1 MPFLAS
7 LLAAALVAAALGVW
21 GHAREAT
28 VRPLAPLGLETVRQH
43 SGAASGTNRPVAL
56 VLGGGGL
63 RGFAHIGVLRALEER
78 GIRPDIVVGTS
89 AGALVG
95 AAYASGTTV
104 EQLEAAAASID
115 VPALI
120 DLTLEEG
127 GLMRGDEIARWVDGA
142 THGRRIEDFPV
153 RFGAVAT
160 DLDSGGAVLLVS
172 GGPGDAVR
180 ASAAV
185 PGATVPVAYPGGHLV
200 DGGVS
205 SLVPVRFARA
215 MGARV
220 VIAVDIYCGGA
231 EPLALSA
238 AGVLRRSM
246 RLQTCLLADSELS
259 EADIVIRADVPMPKM
274 SEASSRQ
281 KAMDAG
287 YEAASAAL
295 DTHERTSNPSAS
307 PDFHDGRPLA
317 RKRVQELAE
326 DRRKPFRH
334 RTHDRI
340 ATQA

>member
-1 MPFLAS
+1 MSALGS
-7 LLAAALVAAALGVW
+7 LLAAALAAAALAAA
-21 GHAREAT
+21 GHSREAR
-28 VRPLAPLGLETVRQH
+28 VRPLTPLRLETVRQH
-43 SGAASGTNRPVAL
+43 AVAASNTDQPVAL

-63 RGFAHIGVLRALEER
+63 RGFAHIGVLRALEEH

-95 AAYASGTTV
+95 AAYASGATV
-104 EQLEAAAASID
+104 EQLEAAATSID

-120 DLTLEEG
+120 DLTLDEG

-142 THGRRIEDFPV
+142 TQGRRIEDFPI

-160 DLDSGGAVLLVS
+160 DLESGDAVVLAAGA
-172 GGPGDAVR
+172 PGDAVR

-185 PGATVPVAYPGGHLV
+185 PGATVPVVYPGGSLV

-215 MGARV
+215 MGARA
-220 VIAVDIYCGGA
+220 VIAVDIYCNDG
-231 EPLALSA
+231 EPMTLSA

-246 RLQTCLLADSELS
+246 HLQTCQLADPELS
-259 EADIVIRADVPMPKM
+259 EADIVIRATVPMPKM

-287 YEAASAAL
+287 YEAASATL
-295 DTHERTSNPSAS
+295 EKHGSAS
-307 PDFHDGRPLA
+307 YPRASLDFQG
-317 RKRVQELAE
+317 
-326 DRRKPFRH
+326 
-334 RTHDRI
+334 
-340 ATQA
+340 

>member
-1 MPFLAS
+1 MPVLGL
-7 LLAAALVAAALGVW
+7 LLAAVLVAAALGAS
-21 GHAREAT
+21 GHSREAPI
-28 VRPLAPLGLETVRQH
+28 RPLTPFSLEVVRQH
-43 SGAASGTNRPVAL
+43 SDAASGADQSVAL

-95 AAYASGTTV
+95 AAYASGVTV
-104 EQLEAAAASID
+104 EQLEAAAMDID

-120 DLTLEEG
+120 DWTLDEG

-142 THGRRIEDFPV
+142 TRGRPIEDFPV

-160 DLDSGGAVLLVS
+160 DLDSGDAVLLAV
-172 GGPGDAVR
+172 GAPGDAVR
-180 ASAAV
+180 ASSAV
-185 PGATVPVAYPGGHLV
+185 PGATVPVAYPGGYLV

-205 SLVPVRFARA
+205 SLVSVRFAHA

-220 VIAVDIYCGGA
+220 VIAVDIYCNA
-231 EPLALSA
+231 DEFTALSA
-238 AGVLRRSM
+238 PGVLRRSM

-281 KAMDAG
+281 MAMDAG
-287 YEAASAAL
+287 YEAASAVL
-295 DTHERTSNPSAS
+295 NK
-307 PDFHDGRPLA
+307 HDGASLRASLDF
-317 RKRVQELAE
+317 Q
-326 DRRKPFRH
+326 D
-334 RTHDRI
+334 
-340 ATQA
+340 